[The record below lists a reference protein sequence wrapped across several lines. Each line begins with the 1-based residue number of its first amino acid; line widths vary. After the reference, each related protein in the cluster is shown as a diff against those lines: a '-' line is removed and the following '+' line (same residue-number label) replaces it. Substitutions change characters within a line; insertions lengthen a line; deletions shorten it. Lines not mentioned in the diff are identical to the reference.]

1 MSGNN
6 IKVVC
11 RFRPM
16 NRMELESK
24 SETCVDIS
32 DDASTV
38 QLKNST
44 SLAGPEKDG
53 FTFDRVF
60 DTETR
65 QAEIFDWGVKGI
77 VEDVM
82 TGFNGTL
89 FCYGQTGSGK
99 TFTMMGADIESPV
112 LKGLIPRIV
121 EQIFASILSADSS
134 IEYTVK
140 VSYMEIYMEKIKD
153 LLAPAN
159 DNLSIHEDKAR
170 GVYVKN
176 LTEVYVGS
184 ESEVYKVMKAGGA
197 SRAVSSTNMNAESSR
212 SHSIFVIGIH
222 QRNTETG
229 SQKSGNLYLV
239 DLAGSEKVGK
249 TGATGQTLEEA
260 KKINKSLSALGMVIN
275 SLTDGKSSHVP
286 YRDSKL
292 TRILQESLGGNSRTT
307 LIINC
312 SPASYNEPETL
323 STLRFG
329 MRAKSIKNKA
339 RVNVEMSPAELK
351 ALLKKTV
358 AELASVREHAAS
370 LEEEVKVWR
379 AGGNVDQANWARPMA
394 QGTTSTPAAA
404 KRVTSPLPPLTPGGS
419 SGTLS
424 RAGTPGGL
432 LPSAVDS
439 RPDTPTVYSLN
450 LDKDEREEFLKRE
463 NELSDQ
469 LSEKESALAAQE
481 KLMADMKD
489 EIAYLKEQEASTAK
503 ENKTMS
509 TELNELRISAARLE
523 SEAKDAGITLD
534 SYKEKM
540 SELQKDIDEQKV
552 QIEELK
558 KVQTREKEEEKEKR
572 KQEMLSEMMS
582 KIDMGG
588 AVLDPA
594 AEKLRQVLKELENTT
609 DASKSEQLTSQT
621 RELIRSSLAEN
632 QEVVRDLQERLRLAQ
647 EESEMQAKRRAEMEK
662 MLNKR
667 DVAYEELLDKTSSSQ
682 SMAVADIKST
692 FEAKYNAQE
701 EMLRAEI
708 STLAE
713 HAESR
718 AAEIRRLQSTVESYK
733 LSNEELNRALSAASA
748 GNEDGESFANSAKEL
763 ERSRKAYEIQYAE
776 FEVIKKSL
784 VKDLQNRC
792 EKVVELEM
800 QLDEVREQYKII
812 ARSANSRAQQK
823 KLEHL
828 EHNLGELNIVQ
839 KQLVEQNTSLKR
851 EISDAQRKLM
861 NRTDRIQNLEAAL
874 NNADQR
880 LAQKNQRYEQ
890 QIQMFREKL
899 AEVQANQPN
908 AYNHGR
914 IAKPLRGGG
923 GGAPAPATP
932 IYQSIASGMM
942 GSASPLGRV
951 QDESASGK
959 RQSWFF
965 GTPNK

>member
-16 NRMELESK
+16 NRMEIESK
-24 SETCVDIS
+24 SEQCVDITE
-32 DDASTV
+32 DHTAV
-38 QLKNST
+38 QLRNKA

-60 DTETR
+60 DTTTR
-65 QAEIFDWGVKGI
+65 QDEIFDWGVKGI

-99 TFTMMGADIESPV
+99 TFTMMGADIENPS
-112 LKGLIPRIV
+112 LRGIIPRIV

-140 VSYMEIYMEKIKD
+140 VSYMEIYMERIKD
-153 LLAPAN
+153 LLAPQN
-159 DNLSIHEDKAR
+159 DNLSIHEDKQR

-176 LTEVYVGS
+176 LTDVYVGS
-184 ESEVYKVMKAGGA
+184 EEDVYRVMKAGGA

-275 SLTDGKSSHVP
+275 ALTDGKSQHVP

-312 SPASYNEPETL
+312 SPASFNEAETL

-351 ALLKKTV
+351 ALLKKTQ
-358 AELASVREHAAS
+358 AELVGIREWATK
-370 LEEEVKVWR
+370 LEEEAKIWRSGGKVEQTNWAPALNQAL
-379 AGGNVDQANWARPMA
+379 AGG
-394 QGTTSTPAAA
+394 GAAA
-404 KRVTSPLPPLTPGGS
+404 NVAKRAMAPPPPPTPSSSSASRAATPGGAL
-419 SGTLS
+419 G
-424 RAGTPGGL
+424 AIDG
-432 LPSAVDS
+432 S
-439 RPDTPTVYSLN
+439 RPDTPSTFSLS

-469 LSEKESALAAQE
+469 LAEKESALAAQE
-481 KLMADMKD
+481 KVLADLKE
-489 EIAYLKEQEASTAK
+489 EIAYFKDQESAISQ

-509 TELNELRISAARLE
+509 FELSELRISSARLE
-523 SEAKDAGITLD
+523 SEAKDATITLD
-534 SYKEKM
+534 SYKEKIA
-540 SELQKDIDEQKV
+540 ELQKDIEDQKTE
-552 QIEELK
+552 IENLK
-558 KVQTREKEEEKEKR
+558 HAHTREKEEEKEKR
-572 KQEMLSEMMS
+572 KQEMLNEMMS
-582 KIDMGG
+582 KIDLGNT
-588 AVLDPA
+588 LDSSS
-594 AEKLRQVLKELENTT
+594 EKLRAVLREFEETSDVERKE
-609 DASKSEQLTSQT
+609 KLTSQT
-621 RELIRSSLAEN
+621 RELIRTSLAES
-632 QEVVRDLQERLRLAQ
+632 QDAMRGLQERLRLAC
-647 EESEMQAKRRAEMEK
+647 EEQDMQVKRRSELEK
-662 MLNKR
+662 MLEKR
-667 DVAYEELLDKTSSSQ
+667 DAAFEELLEKTASGQ
-682 SMAVADIKST
+682 SISFAEIKSSLET
-692 FEAKYNAQE
+692 KYSSRE
-701 EMLRAEI
+701 ELLRTEI
-708 STLAE
+708 STLSD
-713 HAESR
+713 HVESR
-718 AAEIRRLQSTVESYK
+718 AQDVRRLQSTVESYK
-733 LSNEELNRALSAASA
+733 LSNEELNRALTAATI
-748 GNEDGESFANSAKEL
+748 GTDGETFASSAKEL
-763 ERSRKAYEIQYAE
+763 ERARKAHEIQYAE
-776 FEVIKKSL
+776 FEMVKKSL
-784 VKDLQNRC
+784 MKDLQNRC

-812 ARSANSRAQQK
+812 ARSANSRAQQR
-823 KLEHL
+823 KLEFL
-828 EHNLGELNIVQ
+828 EHNLEQLSAVQ
-839 KQLVEQNTSLKR
+839 KQLVEQNTSFKK
-851 EISDAQRKLM
+851 EVAESQRKLM
-861 NRTDRIQNLEAAL
+861 SRNDRIQNLEAAL
-874 NNADQR
+874 SNADQR
-880 LAQKNQRYEQ
+880 LAQKNQKYEQ
-890 QIQMFREKL
+890 QIQLFREKL
-899 AEVQANQPN
+899 AEAQAKQN
-908 AYNHGR
+908 ATYAHGR

-923 GGAPAPATP
+923 GAQTGVVGG
-932 IYQSIASGMM
+932 IQGIM
-942 GSASPLGRV
+942 GGGKQEESP
-951 QDESASGK
+951 SGK

-965 GTPNK
+965 SPQQR